1 FLRQKTAHLIAIY
14 LSIALFLLISTAVIA
29 HFQLDLKVQRLF
41 YDHAANPGW
50 YQKNAPLWHFLY
62 HYGPLPALLLSFAAI
77 AVLIFQKSVP
87 KLRKYKHASKLFL
100 LAMILG
106 PGVIINGVLKD
117 HWGRPRPRQVEEFG
131 GQWEFREIWQPGI
144 PGKGKSFPCG
154 HASAGFIFFAL
165 FLALRD
171 KHKKIAWFSL
181 FFSLIY
187 GSLIGV
193 ARMAQGGHFLSDVI
207 WSWGITWLIILI
219 LYYHILKIPDEE
231 NQTKPE
237 KQQPNTLLSGKNR
250 ILMTIAFVFSVAFL
264 VFFFLFS
271 KPAYKEFHYRLP
283 RSAALPILKIDFQV
297 EHGDVVFVP
306 DSLSDILQIDGTMQG
321 FGFPEF
327 KFKNDIAKQ
336 ISGDTL
342 KLTFAFALSGFFYE
356 KGIVFTC
363 RFDSTERILFG
374 GKVKNGDLFLKTKD
388 NIKKIKYLPQSRRG
402 HRGKIDKEN

>member
-1 FLRQKTAHLIAIY
+1 MKRDAKNLLLIYFLM
-14 LSIALFLLISTAVIA
+14 ALFLILMTAVIA
-29 HFQLDLKVQRLF
+29 HFKLDLVVERYFFHPDSLE
-41 YDHAANPGW
+41 GW

-62 HYGPLPALLLSFAAI
+62 HYGPLPALLLSLTAI
-77 AVLIFQKSVP
+77 AVLVFQKSAP

-106 PGVIINGVLKD
+106 PGIIINGVLKD
-117 HWGRPRPRQVEEFG
+117 HWGRPRPRQVAEFG

-171 KHKKIAWFSL
+171 RHKKIAWFSL

-207 WSWGITWLIILI
+207 WAWGITWLIILI
-219 LYYHILKIPDEE
+219 LYYHILKIPDKE
-231 NQTKPE
+231 NQTKLEEQRPS
-237 KQQPNTLLSGKNR
+237 PLLSGKSR
-250 ILMTIAFVFSVAFL
+250 ILMIIAFIFSVAFL

-283 RSAALPILKIDFQV
+283 CSAALPTLKIDFQID
-297 EHGDVVFVP
+297 HGDVVLVP

-327 KFKNDIAKQ
+327 KFKNYITKQ

-342 KLTFAFALSGFFYE
+342 KLTFASSLSGVFYE
-356 KGIVFTC
+356 KDIVFTC
-363 RFDSTERILFG
+363 RFDSTKLLHFS
-374 GKVKNGDLFLKTKD
+374 GKLSAGQLFLKKG
-388 NIKKIKYLPQSRRG
+388 NRISPIKFSDL
-402 HRGKIDKEN
+402 E